1 MDNKENA
8 MGRLDGK
15 VAVITG
21 GAGDIGRSAGALFA
35 AEGADVLLV
44 DLSEQA
50 LETAV
55 AEIGSTRVSYCVA
68 DVTRPEDNDNV
79 IAVAE
84 ERYGGVDAF
93 LANAG
98 VEGQVKPITEYDV
111 DVFDKVLAVN
121 VRGVWLGL
129 KSTIPAMARRGGGS
143 IIITSSVAGVA
154 GTPGVSAYVTSKH
167 AVIGMMRTAALECAS
182 MNIRV
187 NTVNPSPLEGRMMR
201 SLEEGFAPGDGEV
214 VRDRLKES
222 IPLGRYGEP
231 EDIARLMLFLASDDA
246 SFITGSIYMADGG
259 STSS

>member
-1 MDNKENA
+1 MDNREKV

-21 GAGDIGRSAGALFA
+21 GAGDIGKSAGALFA

-44 DLSEQA
+44 DLNEQA

-55 AEIGSTRVSYCVA
+55 AEIGCNRVSYCVA
-68 DVTRPEDNDNV
+68 DVARREDNDKM

-129 KSTIPAMARRGGGS
+129 KSTIPAMGRRGGGS

-187 NTVNPSPLEGRMMR
+187 NTVNPSPVDGRMMR
-201 SLEEGFAPGDGEV
+201 SLEEGFAPGEGEV
-214 VRDRLKES
+214 IHDRLKES

-246 SFITGSIYMADGG
+246 SFITGSVYMADGG
-259 STSS
+259 STSG

>member
-1 MDNKENA
+1 

-129 KSTIPAMARRGGGS
+129 KSTIPAMAKRGGGS

-182 MNIRV
+182 MHIRV

-214 VRDRLKES
+214 VHDRLKES

>member
-8 MGRLDGK
+8 VGRLDGK

-44 DLSEQA
+44 DLNEQA

-55 AEIGSTRVSYCVA
+55 AEIGSNRVSYCVA

-182 MNIRV
+182 MHIRV

-214 VRDRLKES
+214 VHDRLKES

-246 SFITGSIYMADGG
+246 SFITGSVYMADGG

>member
-1 MDNKENA
+1 

-44 DLSEQA
+44 DLSENA

-98 VEGQVKPITEYDV
+98 V
-111 DVFDKVLAVN
+111 
-121 VRGVWLGL
+121 
-129 KSTIPAMARRGGGS
+129 
-143 IIITSSVAGVA
+143 
-154 GTPGVSAYVTSKH
+154 
-167 AVIGMMRTAALECAS
+167 
-182 MNIRV
+182 
-187 NTVNPSPLEGRMMR
+187 
-201 SLEEGFAPGDGEV
+201 
-214 VRDRLKES
+214 
-222 IPLGRYGEP
+222 
-231 EDIARLMLFLASDDA
+231 
-246 SFITGSIYMADGG
+246 
-259 STSS
+259 

>member
-44 DLSEQA
+44 DLNEQA

-55 AEIGSTRVSYCVA
+55 AEIGSTRVSHCVA

-129 KSTIPAMARRGGGS
+129 KSTIPAMAKRGGGS

-167 AVIGMMRTAALECAS
+167 AVIGMMKTAALECAS

-201 SLEEGFAPGDGEV
+201 SLEEGFAPGEGEV
-214 VRDRLKES
+214 IHDRLKES

-246 SFITGSIYMADGG
+246 SFITGSVYMADGG

>member
-8 MGRLDGK
+8 VGRLDGK

-182 MNIRV
+182 MHIRV

-214 VRDRLKES
+214 VHDRLKES

-246 SFITGSIYMADGG
+246 SFITGSVYMADGG